1 MEEESASQRKPK
13 HSISVFASVSSGI
26 LPAVG
31 SSPDI
36 HSTHFRKWIIP
47 PYHRHYGWWQ
57 NWLIVLV
64 VYTAWVSPFEFA
76 FRKVNKGPLF
86 YVDNIVNAFF
96 AIDIVV
102 TFFVAYLD
110 MTTYLLVED
119 FKKIALQYVCR
130 GFILDLAS
138 TIPFQ
143 IIYLAFTENGN
154 ANNEIFIFLN
164 MLRLWRLRRISELF
178 TKLEKDIRFNYFWT
192 RIVKLISVTLFV
204 VHSAAC
210 FYYWLAAHYSN
221 RGNTWLESTIPNFKE
236 KSIWRG
242 YVASIYW
249 AITTVTTIG
258 DTIDEASKYAAK
270 PPLPE
275 WIKLQ
280 MMAQLQLNFKT
291 RELQQD
297 TLAGLPKAL
306 RSNIYH
312 HLFLPT
318 VENTYIFKGVSRNM
332 LLQFVAE
339 MKGEYFPPNVDII
352 LKNQIPGDFY
362 IIVSGTVF
370 LEKEG
375 TPNLVGENAL
385 LLDIPQ
391 PFTVRTTKLNQLLRL
406 GPPMIQIV

>member
-258 DTIDEASKYAAK
+258 YGDLHAF
-270 PPLPE
+270 
-275 WIKLQ
+275 
-280 MMAQLQLNFKT
+280 NT
-291 RELQQD
+291 REKLFTIFYLFFNMGFTAYLIGNMTTLLVHSAMKTFMFVSNVYPKFYVGFCFLLNLSFLLNLDLCFVEHFDRGIQLMRLQ
-297 TLAGLPKAL
+297 
-306 RSNIYH
+306 
-312 HLFLPT
+312 
-318 VENTYIFKGVSRNM
+318 NM
-332 LLQFVAE
+332 LQNPLYQN
-339 MKGEYFPPNVDII
+339 G
-352 LKNQIPGDFY
+352 
-362 IIVSGTVF
+362 
-370 LEKEG
+370 
-375 TPNLVGENAL
+375 
-385 LLDIPQ
+385 
-391 PFTVRTTKLNQLLRL
+391 
-406 GPPMIQIV
+406 

>member
-1 MEEESASQRKPK
+1 MEEEYASRRKPK
-13 HSISVFASVSSGI
+13 CSISVFASVSSGI

-36 HSTHFRKWIIP
+36 PSTHFRKWIIP

-86 YVDNIVNAFF
+86 YVDNIVNALF

-130 GFILDLAS
+130 G
-138 TIPFQ
+138 
-143 IIYLAFTENGN
+143 
-154 ANNEIFIFLN
+154 
-164 MLRLWRLRRISELF
+164 RVSELF
-178 TKLEKDIRFNYFWT
+178 TKLEKDIRFNYFWM

-249 AITTVTTIG
+249 AITTVTTVG
-258 DTIDEASKYAAK
+258 AMKTFMLRDTIDEASKYAAK
-270 PPLPE
+270 PHLPE

-280 MMAQLQLNFKT
+280 MMAQLRLNFKT

-352 LKNQIPGDFY
+352 LKNQIPRDFY
-362 IIVSGTVF
+362 IIVSGTVNIFTHANGSEQF

-375 TPNLVGENAL
+375 APNLIGEIAIL
-385 LLDIPQ
+385 
-391 PFTVRTTKLNQLLRL
+391 
-406 GPPMIQIV
+406 